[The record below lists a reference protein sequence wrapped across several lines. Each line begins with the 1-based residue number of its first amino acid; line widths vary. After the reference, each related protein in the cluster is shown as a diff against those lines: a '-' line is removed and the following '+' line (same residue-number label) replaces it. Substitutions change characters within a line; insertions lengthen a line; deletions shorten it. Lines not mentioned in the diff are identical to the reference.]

1 MRHRHQEEDSVR
13 YGSLPDAALIRRA
26 HHLFLDTGKVPDGVV
41 PEVIRRSWVRC
52 AQSGLQSDRLRE
64 IGRVDESDLRESLE
78 RYGELIG
85 AAEPVMD
92 ILHQQIQGTGCI
104 VLLCAPDGLI
114 LHSLGDPEFLP
125 RAERVALRP
134 GVPWTEDSKG
144 TNAVGTAIVEREPV
158 VVFAAEHYI
167 ERNHFLTCSGTPVF
181 DPCGE
186 LAAVLDI
193 TGDYRSHQP
202 HTMALVRMAGRNI
215 ERQLFLRKHQQD
227 LLLQVHRNQTYLG
240 SLFDGRVAFSEGGQL
255 LAAEATARE
264 NLGLSGPRLAARFE
278 ELFDTSFAVVL
289 SRLRSQ
295 DSVAQLRLRS
305 GGEIV
310 YAQLARGLPRPVSA
324 AVPSPARSHLDPAS
338 VTAGTD
344 RDSPRTSPET
354 RSTPCERLAEI
365 EMQAIRNAIAVNSGN
380 ISAAAKQLGIS
391 RATLYRKLKPQH
403 PQA

>member
-1 MRHRHQEEDSVR
+1 M
-13 YGSLPDAALIRRA
+13 
-26 HHLFLDTGKVPDGVV
+26 
-41 PEVIRRSWVRC
+41 RC
-52 AQSGLQSDRLRE
+52 AQWGLRSDRMRE
-64 IGRVDESDLRESLE
+64 IGRIDEGDLRQSLQ

-85 AAEPVMD
+85 AAQPVME
-92 ILHQQIQGTGCI
+92 ILYQQIQGTGCV

-125 RAERVALRP
+125 RAERVALKP
-134 GVPWTEDSKG
+134 GVSWTEHSKG
-144 TNAVGTAIVEREPV
+144 TNAVGTAIIEGEPV

-167 ERNHFLTCSGTPVF
+167 ERNHFLTCSSTPVF
-181 DPCGE
+181 KPCGE

-227 LLLQVHRNQTYLG
+227 LVLQVHRNQTYLG

-264 NLGLSGPRLAARFE
+264 SLGLAGRLPAGRFE
-278 ELFDTSFAVVL
+278 ELFDMSFLTAL

-295 DSVAQLRLRS
+295 DSVAQLRLRG

-310 YAQLARGLPRPVSA
+310 YAQLARGLPRPFPGTASSRDPVSGTNPA
-324 AVPSPARSHLDPAS
+324 QVSPAGTPSRPAERSAI
-338 VTAGTD
+338 AQ
-344 RDSPRTSPET
+344 
-354 RSTPCERLAEI
+354 CERLAEI
-365 EMQAIRNAIAVNSGN
+365 EMQAIREAVAANRGN
-380 ISAAAKQLGIS
+380 MSAAAKQLGIS
-391 RATLYRKLKPQH
+391 RATLYRKLKPER
-403 PQA
+403 PA

>member
-1 MRHRHQEEDSVR
+1 MR

-41 PEVIRRSWVRC
+41 PEVIRRSWMRC
-52 AQSGLQSDRLRE
+52 AQSGLQSDRMRE
-64 IGRVDESDLRESLE
+64 IGRVDEGDLRASLQ
-78 RYGELIG
+78 RYAELIS
-85 AAEPVMD
+85 AAQPVMD
-92 ILHQQIQGTGCI
+92 ILHQQIQGTGCV

-125 RAERVALRP
+125 RAERVALKP
-134 GVPWTEDSKG
+134 GVAWTEDSKG

-181 DPCGE
+181 RPCGE

-202 HTMALVRMAGRNI
+202 HTLALVRMAGRNI
-215 ERQLFLRKHQQD
+215 ERQLFLRKHRQD
-227 LLLQVHRNQTYLG
+227 LVLQVHRNQTYLG
-240 SLFDGRVAFSEGGQL
+240 SLFDGRVAFSEDGHL

-264 NLGLSGPRLAARFE
+264 SLGLQESGAAGRFE
-278 ELFDTSFAVVL
+278 ELFDTSFAVAL

-295 DSVAQLRLRS
+295 ESVAQLRLRS

-310 YAQLARGLPRPVSA
+310 YAQLARALAKAVSGGA
-324 AVPSPARSHLDPAS
+324 PAS
-338 VTAGTD
+338 GRADASATAGGVEPH
-344 RDSPRTSPET
+344 SGSAPR
-354 RSTPCERLAEI
+354 ERLAEI
-365 EMQAIRNAIAVNSGN
+365 EMQAIRDAVSTNRGN
-380 ISAAAKQLGIS
+380 MSAAAKQLGIS
-391 RATLYRKLKPQH
+391 RATLYRKLKPQR
-403 PQA
+403 AKV

>member
-1 MRHRHQEEDSVR
+1 VR
-13 YGSLPDAALIRRA
+13 YGPLPDAALIRRA

-41 PEVIRRSWVRC
+41 SDVIRRSWMRC
-52 AQSGLQSDRLRE
+52 AQSGLQSDRTRE
-64 IGRVDESDLRESLE
+64 IGRVVESQLRESLE
-78 RYGELIG
+78 HYRELIG

-92 ILHQQIQGTGCI
+92 ILHQQIQGTGCV

-125 RAERVALRP
+125 RAERVALKP
-134 GVPWTEDSKG
+134 GVSWTEDSKG

-167 ERNHFLTCSGTPVF
+167 ERNHFLTCSGTPIF
-181 DPCGE
+181 SPGGE

-227 LLLQVHRNQTYLG
+227 LVLQVHRNQTYLG
-240 SLFDGRVAFSEGGQL
+240 SLFDGRVAFSEVGQL

-264 NLGLSGPRLAARFE
+264 SLGLSAAAPAGRFE
-278 ELFDTSFAVVL
+278 ELFDTSFAAAL

-295 DSVAQLRLRS
+295 ESVVQFRLRS

-310 YAQLARGLPRPVSA
+310 YAQLARGLPRP
-324 AVPSPARSHLDPAS
+324 L
-338 VTAGTD
+338 TAGAAQAAA
-344 RDSPRTSPET
+344 ET
-354 RSTPCERLAEI
+354 HAQPTAANVDAGTMPCERLAEI
-365 EMQAIRNAIAVNSGN
+365 EMHAIRDAIAANGGN
-380 ISAAAKQLGIS
+380 ISAAAKQLGIA
-391 RATLYRKLKPQH
+391 RATLYRKLKVQR
-403 PQA
+403 AAA